1 MDYLS
6 LLGLILALHLM
17 AVSSPGPDFFLVL
30 KNSIQYGKKAGI
42 YLSLGIALGVSIHII
57 YSLTGVAV
65 LLKKSPSLFKIVKTL
80 GALYVIYLGIKSLI
94 QTYEPQEIFNFEKN
108 MRPVD
113 PRKFIKIGF
122 LTNIL
127 NPKASLFFLSIFSVV
142 IPPDLPY
149 YYLIII
155 ILMMLLTNFLWFYMV
170 ATLFTRPFIIQFY
183 YKYEKYLSK
192 IFGII
197 LIILGLSIFL
207 Y

>member
-80 GALYVIYLGIKSLI
+80 GAFYVIYLGIKSFI
-94 QTYEPQEIFNFEKN
+94 QTYEPQEVFNF
-108 MRPVD
+108 
-113 PRKFIKIGF
+113 G
-122 LTNIL
+122 
-127 NPKASLFFLSIFSVV
+127 S
-142 IPPDLPY
+142 
-149 YYLIII
+149 
-155 ILMMLLTNFLWFYMV
+155 
-170 ATLFTRPFIIQFY
+170 
-183 YKYEKYLSK
+183 
-192 IFGII
+192 
-197 LIILGLSIFL
+197 
-207 Y
+207 